1 MRCQGNCSLNEMEVA
16 FINDA
21 GASVA
26 HGGGTGGLCLPKSG
40 WGLVCDCVPVCVSF
54 LRSCLPLCVSVYV
67 SVGCRI

>member
-1 MRCQGNCSLNEMEVA
+1 MEVA

-26 HGGGTGGLCLPKSG
+26 RGGGTGGVMLTQIGVGAS
-40 WGLVCDCVPVCVSF
+40 VCVSF
-54 LRSCLPLCVSVYV
+54 LRSCLPVCVCVCV

>member
-21 GASVA
+21 GANVA
-26 HGGGTGGLCLPKSG
+26 RGGGT
-40 WGLVCDCVPVCVSF
+40 WGVMLTQIGVGASVCVSF
-54 LRSCLPLCVSVYV
+54 LRSCLPVCVCVCV